1 MLHYKLQIGCLIIIL
16 YMVIM
21 YYYAAIKSKEYKT
34 SMFDIMLAGG
44 ISYLI
49 FDMITVYTVN
59 HLDTVPDILNRIC
72 HAIFL
77 MLLDLEIFLLFYYIA
92 KEAGILP
99 RKRKYKLFVIAPFL
113 VNEFV
118 IAAAIGKLEFR
129 HGEITNYSM
138 GIPAY
143 TCYVMVMVYFIA
155 TIIVYARS
163 WKYIAAQK
171 RISAVVYLIAAGGIC
186 IYQML
191 VPQAL
196 VSSLAVT
203 VSILCMYFG
212 TKNPAYLELE
222 KMYDRTVHS
231 FADII
236 ESRDGSTGEHVK
248 RTTAYVELMVNAL
261 SERNLYTSILTAD
274 YKEAL
279 VQAAP
284 LHDIGKIAIPDAIL
298 QKPGR
303 LTKEEFEI
311 MKTHTVQGEKI
322 IQTSLSHLGNSEA
335 SQMAAM
341 IAKCHH
347 EKWDGTGYPCG
358 LKGEEIPL
366 GARIMAVADVFDAVS
381 EKRCY
386 REAMSIEESFAIIR
400 DGAGTSFE
408 PLLAELFCELR
419 GEVLKIHSHAE
430 KV

>member
-1 MLHYKLQIGCLIIIL
+1 MVHYKLQFGCLVVVL

-21 YYYAAIKSKEYKT
+21 YYYAAIKSKEYKP
-34 SMFDIMLAGG
+34 SIFDVMLAGG

-59 HLDTVPDILNRIC
+59 HLDTVPDVLNRVC
-72 HAIFL
+72 HAVFL
-77 MLLDLEIFLLFYYIA
+77 MLLDLEIFLFFYYIA
-92 KEAGILP
+92 GEAGILP
-99 RKRKYKLFVIAPFL
+99 RKKKYKLFVIAPFL
-113 VNEFV
+113 VNELV
-118 IAAAIGKLEFR
+118 IVATIGKLEFR

-155 TIIVYARS
+155 AIVVFARS
-163 WKYIAAQK
+163 WKYIALQK
-171 RISAVVYLIAAGGIC
+171 RISAVVYMVVVGGSC
-186 IYQML
+186 IYQMV
-191 VPQAL
+191 VPQSL
-196 VSSLAVT
+196 VSSLAVM
-203 VSILCMYFG
+203 VIILCMYFG

-261 SERNLYTSILTAD
+261 TERNIYTDILTAD
-274 YKEAL
+274 CRESL

-303 LTKEEFEI
+303 LTNEEFEI
-311 MKTHTVQGEKI
+311 MKTHTMQGEKI
-322 IQTSLSHLGNSEA
+322 IQTSLSHLGNNQA
-335 SQMAAM
+335 SQMAAA

-381 EKRCY
+381 ENRCY
-386 REAMSIEESFAIIR
+386 RPAMSIDESFSIIR
-400 DGAGTSFE
+400 EGAGTSFE

-419 GEVLKIHSHAE
+419 EEVLKIHSHTETA
-430 KV
+430 

>member
-1 MLHYKLQIGCLIIIL
+1 MQQ
-16 YMVIM
+16 
-21 YYYAAIKSKEYKT
+21 SKVKKP
-34 SMFDIMLAGG
+34 SIFDVMLAGG
-44 ISYLI
+44 VSYLI

-59 HLDTVPDILNRIC
+59 HLDTVPDVLNRVC
-72 HAIFL
+72 HAVFL
-77 MLLDLEIFLLFYYIA
+77 MLLDLEIFLFFYYIA
-92 KEAGILP
+92 GEAGILP
-99 RKRKYKLFVIAPFL
+99 RKKKYKLFVIAPFL
-113 VNEFV
+113 VNELV
-118 IAAAIGKLEFR
+118 IVATIGKLEFR

-155 TIIVYARS
+155 AIVVFARS
-163 WKYIAAQK
+163 WKYIALQK
-171 RISAVVYLIAAGGIC
+171 RISAVVYMVVVGGIC
-186 IYQML
+186 IYQMV
-191 VPQAL
+191 VPQSL
-196 VSSLAVT
+196 VSSLAVM
-203 VSILCMYFG
+203 VIILCMYFG

-261 SERNLYTSILTAD
+261 TERNIYTDILTAD
-274 YKEAL
+274 CREAL

-303 LTKEEFEI
+303 LTKEEFEV

-322 IQTSLSHLGNSEA
+322 IQTSLSHLGNNQA
-335 SQMAAM
+335 SQMAAT

-381 EKRCY
+381 ENRCY
-386 REAMSIEESFAIIR
+386 RPAMSMDESFAIIR
-400 DGAGTSFE
+400 EGAGTSFE

-419 GEVLKIHSHAE
+419 EEVLKIHSHTE
-430 KV
+430 TE